1 MSFYGTT
8 FYEFKKIFN
17 KILTKNNSSTSAS
30 SISTSATGEV
40 EANSKSD
47 AVTFS
52 GGNHW
57 IRVKADDD
65 GVKIEHAAA
74 ADKDA
79 KTYTSFSHT
88 QKANGN
94 FPNVIQM
101 SPGDY
106 FSITTQSKYDKTGHL
121 IDNSPTNVI
130 YQLPQTDTEVE
141 LETIENRLDTAEK
154 DIDNI
159 EKDLST
165 NYAKQDYV
173 TNITNPLDERLG
185 KAEQDIID
193 VNDDIETNY
202 AKLEMTGETGDLML
216 SDNYSEKFKKIT
228 EIIGNIEE
236 LNQELG
242 YDPKKRTLTLCE
254 SLKEIIVQVKS
265 DIDYAEIAIKGLDSR
280 LQKIEDSLNNS

>member
-17 KILTKNNSSTSAS
+17 KILTKNNNSTSPS
-30 SISTSATGEV
+30 SISTSTTGEV

-47 AVTFS
+47 AVTFF

-65 GVKIEHAAA
+65 GVKVEHAEPTAT
-74 ADKDA
+74 DTNK
-79 KTYTSFSHT
+79 YTPFTHT
-88 QKANGN
+88 PKGNGT
-94 FPNVIQM
+94 IASATELQ
-101 SPGDY
+101 PGDY
-106 FSITTQSKYDKTGHL
+106 ITVASEVKYDKAGH
-121 IDNSPTNVI
+121 IINSIPTKV

-141 LETIENRLDTAEK
+141 LETIENRLDVAEK

-159 EKDLST
+159 ET
-165 NYAKQDYV
+165 NYAKQKYV
-173 TNITNPLDERLG
+173 TDLTNPLDERLRE
-185 KAEQDIID
+185 AEQDIID
-193 VNDDIETNY
+193 TNDDIETNY
-202 AKLEMTGETGDLML
+202 AKLEMTGETVDLML

-254 SLKEIIVQVKS
+254 SLKEVIVQIKS

-280 LQKIEDSLNNS
+280 LQKIEDSTNNS